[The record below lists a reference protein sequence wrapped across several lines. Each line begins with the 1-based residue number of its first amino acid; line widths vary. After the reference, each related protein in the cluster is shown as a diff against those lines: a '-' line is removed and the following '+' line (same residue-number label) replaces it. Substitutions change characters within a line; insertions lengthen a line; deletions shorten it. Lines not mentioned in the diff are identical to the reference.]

1 MLYGS
6 GERLQKQVAI
16 ALMLGADLRNLV
28 KPALAW
34 RECTFANVSC
44 ITADAVEE
52 YELKAAAWLWSICI
66 VDLPKVNH
74 QRLNHVAHHLLGDN
88 IHPAHVFLKVEA
100 FRIEATVS
108 VISDLDMMI
117 LDGERM
123 AQYLHRFYADPSLV
137 RQMEQSGHVA
147 VMHRWHSSV
156 IFQDT
161 PMTSRTP
168 YRATANTET

>member
-1 MLYGS
+1 
-6 GERLQKQVAI
+6 
-16 ALMLGADLRNLV
+16 
-28 KPALAW
+28 
-34 RECTFANVSC
+34 
-44 ITADAVEE
+44 
-52 YELKAAAWLWSICI
+52 
-66 VDLPKVNH
+66 
-74 QRLNHVAHHLLGDN
+74 
-88 IHPAHVFLKVEA
+88 
-100 FRIEATVS
+100 
-108 VISDLDMMI
+108 VISDLEMMI